1 MEGEAKPN
9 SRFRYFADLFANQ
22 TKTKNIVTKY
32 PLVSCMI
39 SYNSK
44 LSITVTKKDDR
55 EYYIKMYGLDN
66 YKQTFEEKIGGGE
79 KDYIKLKEVEQN
91 DAGDFYCI
99 AYINDGNFRLR
110 TFGEVPKD
118 SMQEITDAELD
129 INKEL
134 DLDDHT
140 MPIDNFPDPFIT
152 CCFINNDLIYVN
164 LYHTATTTHHCFVYN
179 HKTRVISSKLAIQM
193 YSNNQNFPYKCFYSA
208 DDNEV
213 FSFYRQGQA
222 LRIPIFDVESKRNA
236 GKDKYYKEQ
245 IIDKDLGQMYLV
257 NDKALIARSSS
268 QILCFKQVLDKFTH
282 EKSWKCYCTLEHRGF
297 IYFIKGN
304 KRIQITTDKKIYVYL
319 IDPETFMP
327 KLENVINNFMNCT

>member
-1 MEGEAKPN
+1 
-9 SRFRYFADLFANQ
+9 
-22 TKTKNIVTKY
+22 
-32 PLVSCMI
+32 
-39 SYNSK
+39 
-44 LSITVTKKDDR
+44 
-55 EYYIKMYGLDN
+55 
-66 YKQTFEEKIGGGE
+66 
-79 KDYIKLKEVEQN
+79 
-91 DAGDFYCI
+91 
-99 AYINDGNFRLR
+99 
-110 TFGEVPKD
+110 
-118 SMQEITDAELD
+118 
-129 INKEL
+129 
-134 DLDDHT
+134 
-140 MPIDNFPDPFIT
+140 
-152 CCFINNDLIYVN
+152 
-164 LYHTATTTHHCFVYN
+164 
-179 HKTRVISSKLAIQM
+179 M

-222 LRIPIFDVESKRNA
+222 LRIPILDVESKRNA